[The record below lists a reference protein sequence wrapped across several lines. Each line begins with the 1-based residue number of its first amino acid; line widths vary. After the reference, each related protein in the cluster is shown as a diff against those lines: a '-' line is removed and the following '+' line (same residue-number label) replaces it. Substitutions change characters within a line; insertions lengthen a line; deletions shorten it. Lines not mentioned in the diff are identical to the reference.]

1 MAHVKMKFGGISH
14 EVEENRVSL
23 LEAEG
28 WTRAEDEKTEETKE
42 KTKEKTKEPKAKKD
56 DAE

>member
-1 MAHVKMKFGGISH
+1 MANVKMKFGGISH

-28 WTRAEDEKTEETKE
+28 WTRAEDEKAKE
-42 KTKEKTKEPKAKKD
+42 PKEKTKEPKAKKD